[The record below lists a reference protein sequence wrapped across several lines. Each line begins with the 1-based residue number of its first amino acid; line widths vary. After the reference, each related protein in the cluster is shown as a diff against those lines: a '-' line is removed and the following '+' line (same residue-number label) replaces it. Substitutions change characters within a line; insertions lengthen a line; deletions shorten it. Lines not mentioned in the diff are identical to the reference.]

1 MTIPDHDRLAGYFE
15 EIYEALTARGVPQDR
30 LPSPWLILSHVLEA
44 VSGEGPYEALAEWIS
59 DYAALEAT
67 EGTDEGTDAEGEAE
81 GEQDPEPSRRR
92 PAYLKALRSPTE
104 DVEEESPESPES
116 ESPEESPESDTEGS
130 EYADP

>member
-67 EGTDEGTDAEGEAE
+67 EGTDEDEDAE